1 MTAITGE
8 TGAGKSI
15 ILGALGLVLGDRAD
29 RDVVRDGCERADIT
43 AEFDI
48 GALPAALAWLD
59 ENTLS
64 AAPEPAQCLIRR
76 TVGADGRS
84 RSWINNTPV
93 TLQALAALGEL
104 LMDIHSQHE
113 HHSLL
118 KKATHQQLLDDFAGH
133 SAQVRQLRELAI
145 QWRDSHQRLQHLRDL
160 VAEQAALNELARYQ
174 LNELEE
180 LQLGSDEL
188 ESLEK
193 ELDELAQAD
202 SRLAGIQSLLLI
214 CREQDDGNIR
224 QQLQQALHLLGQL
237 THHKKG
243 ESKTG
248 VASQLESVED
258 MLNTALIQVEEAADE
273 MSRLADRID
282 INPARLEQLNRR
294 LNDIHQLARKHKVRP
309 DELAGL
315 QHRLQD
321 QLASVSHNADQ
332 MQHLELE
339 LKRLHTAWSGLAS
352 TLSQQRQRAA
362 DKLGTAVNQQ
372 LQALAMG
379 EASLTVHLQPN
390 ESNNPQ
396 AHGLEQ
402 TEFLISTNRGQAAR
416 ALSKIASGGELSR
429 ISLAIQ
435 VITAMTSQIPCLV
448 FDEVDVGIGGA
459 VARTVG
465 KLLRQLGERGQVL
478 CVTHQALVAGQ
489 AHQHYRVSKAADG
502 DSAHSQLIELS
513 NEQRTQEI
521 ARMLGGETEQGSI
534 SDESM
539 AHAREL
545 LSA

>member
-1 MTAITGE
+1 
-8 TGAGKSI
+8 
-15 ILGALGLVLGDRAD
+15 
-29 RDVVRDGCERADIT
+29 
-43 AEFDI
+43 
-48 GALPAALAWLD
+48 
-59 ENTLS
+59 
-64 AAPEPAQCLIRR
+64 
-76 TVGADGRS
+76 
-84 RSWINNTPV
+84 
-93 TLQALAALGEL
+93 
-104 LMDIHSQHE
+104 
-113 HHSLL
+113 
-118 KKATHQQLLDDFAGH
+118 
-133 SAQVRQLRELAI
+133 
-145 QWRDSHQRLQHLRDL
+145 
-160 VAEQAALNELARYQ
+160 
-174 LNELEE
+174 
-180 LQLGSDEL
+180 
-188 ESLEK
+188 
-193 ELDELAQAD
+193 
-202 SRLAGIQSLLLI
+202 
-214 CREQDDGNIR
+214 
-224 QQLQQALHLLGQL
+224 
-237 THHKKG
+237 
-243 ESKTG
+243 
-248 VASQLESVED
+248 
-258 MLNTALIQVEEAADE
+258 

-309 DELAGL
+309 VDLAGL

-321 QLASVSHNADQ
+321 QLASVLHNADH

-379 EASLTVHLQPN
+379 EASLTVHLQAN

-402 TEFLISTNRGQAAR
+402 AEFLISTNRGQAAR

-513 NEQRTQEI
+513 SEQRTQEI
-521 ARMLGGETEQGSI
+521 ARMLGGESDHGSI
-534 SDESM
+534 SDESL